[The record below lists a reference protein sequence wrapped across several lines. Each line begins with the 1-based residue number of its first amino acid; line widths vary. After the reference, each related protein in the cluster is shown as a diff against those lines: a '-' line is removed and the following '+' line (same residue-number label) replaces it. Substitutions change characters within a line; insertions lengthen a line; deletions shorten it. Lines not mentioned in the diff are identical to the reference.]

1 MVSERNLTNS
11 RERQLALAGGGLLL
25 LLGVRKGSWP
35 GLLLGGVGTLLLVR
49 SLRGDSARQSTG
61 GFQTADAERQLAA
74 APAALT
80 ITESLTVGCPPQE
93 AYAFWR
99 KLENLPRFMTH
110 LQSVRVEGNGRSHW
124 VVKAPAGLTFAY
136 DAEITADAPGEL
148 IRWQTLPQAI
158 VQHTGKVAF
167 RPAPGGRGTEVTA
180 HLHYEPPGGIVGEAF
195 AHLAS
200 PVTEQL
206 IREDVRRFKAV
217 LETGEA
223 PTIEGQPAARKS

>member
-93 AYAFWR
+93 A
-99 KLENLPRFMTH
+99 
-110 LQSVRVEGNGRSHW
+110 
-124 VVKAPAGLTFAY
+124 
-136 DAEITADAPGEL
+136 
-148 IRWQTLPQAI
+148 
-158 VQHTGKVAF
+158 
-167 RPAPGGRGTEVTA
+167 
-180 HLHYEPPGGIVGEAF
+180 
-195 AHLAS
+195 
-200 PVTEQL
+200 
-206 IREDVRRFKAV
+206 
-217 LETGEA
+217 
-223 PTIEGQPAARKS
+223 